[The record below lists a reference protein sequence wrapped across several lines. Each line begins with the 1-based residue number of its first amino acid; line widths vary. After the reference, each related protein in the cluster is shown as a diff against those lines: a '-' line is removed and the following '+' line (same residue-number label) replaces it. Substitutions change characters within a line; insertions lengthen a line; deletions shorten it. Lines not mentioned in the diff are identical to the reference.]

1 MIKLVVGLGNPGK
14 EYQNNRHNLGYKVID
29 ELTKRKKKRL
39 KEGKGDYLFCQVES
53 KERDFLLVKPT
64 VFINMCGWVVVDC
77 LADFNMSPE
86 NLFVLCDDVNLPLG
100 RIRIR
105 ESGSDG
111 GHKGLRSII
120 YQLNTLNFAR
130 LRMGV
135 GMPEKE
141 MDLEEYVL
149 ENFNQGELE
158 TVEKMIEQATDAME
172 YTLAFG
178 IKEAMNKYN

>member
-14 EYQNNRHNLGYKVID
+14 EYQDNRHNLGYKVID
-29 ELTKRKKKRL
+29 ELTKRKRKRL
-39 KEGKGDYLFCQVES
+39 KEGKGDYFFCQVES
-53 KERDFLLVKPT
+53 EERELLLIKPS
-64 VFINMCGWVVVDC
+64 VFMNMCGWVVLDC
-77 LADFNMSPE
+77 LADFDISPE
-86 NLFVLCDDVNLPLG
+86 DLLVLCDDINLPLG
-100 RIRIR
+100 MIRIR

-135 GMPEKE
+135 GMPEQE
-141 MDLEEYVL
+141 MDLEDYVL
-149 ENFNQGELE
+149 EDFKEDELE
-158 TVEKMIEQATDAME
+158 TKEEMIKQAADAIE
-172 YTLAFG
+172 YTFAFG